1 MRVVATSSKQKSDME
16 WSDKKVQVQRP
27 PLKLTINGISHMVQG
42 LVLVKLEVQQQMLVV
57 VVTTRLCV
65 ILWDQIVTA
74 RKCL

>member
-1 MRVVATSSKQKSDME
+1 MRVVATSSKQKSNME
-16 WSDKKVQVQRP
+16 WSDEKVQVQRP
-27 PLKLTINGISHMVQG
+27 PLKLTINGISYMVQG